1 MTKNVT
7 EIIKNNGY
15 EGVVIF
21 NEPDYANAFLG
32 VTDDFW
38 MDGSTGDLLLD
49 GFDASNIYVNLT
61 TGNVTG
67 TILTSKYFSAN
78 SNTGYVDVPKTFEG
92 GECEIIVNTGDIKI
106 NYKE

>member
-1 MTKNVT
+1 MCESLNTKTGTGKTRLINTIVT
-7 EIIKNNGY
+7 N
-15 EGVVIF
+15 
-21 NEPDYANAFLG
+21 
-32 VTDDFW
+32 DFW
-38 MDGSTGDLLLD
+38 MDGTTGDLLLD